1 MIELLMRVFSTSAK
15 TLPIKHKVA
24 VLGAAGGIGQPL
36 SLLLKLAPNSVKHLA
51 LYDITNVGMAADL
64 AHIDTTVTVSAHS
77 GEAELANAL
86 NGASIVLMPA
96 GVPRKPGMTRDDLF
110 NINAGIVK
118 KLASAVAKNCPNAHL
133 LVISN
138 PVNSTVPI
146 AYETMKSLGVSKP
159 SVLGV
164 TTLDIVR
171 ARTFVAESLKL
182 NPSEIDINVIGGHSG
197 PTIVPIL
204 SPLKID
210 QKTVEEITK
219 RIQFGGDEV
228 VKAKAGGG
236 SATLSMAHAAKQ
248 FFDGFVEGLAFGA
261 EQMIAFVKKDAAPGG
276 EYIPTDYMAV
286 GIEVGNRGIS
296 KILPLSKMNS
306 YEEEL
311 YKVAVKDL
319 SLDIKKGQDFAAKE
333 A

>member
-15 TLPIKHKVA
+15 TLPAKHKVA

-51 LYDITNVGMAADL
+51 LYDIANVGMAADL
-64 AHIDTTVTVSAHS
+64 AHIDTAVTVSAHS
-77 GEAELANAL
+77 GEEELANAL

-146 AYETMKSLGVSKP
+146 AYETMKALGVSKP
-159 SVLGV
+159 SVVGV

-171 ARTFVAESLKL
+171 ARTFVSESLKL
-182 NPSEIDINVIGGHSG
+182 NPSELDVKVVGGHSG
-197 PTIVPIL
+197 PTIVPFL
-204 SPLKID
+204 SHWKFD
-210 QKTVEEITK
+210 QKTAEEITK
-219 RIQFGGDEV
+219 RIQYGGDEV

-261 EQMIAFVKKDAAPGG
+261 EKLIGFVKKDTAPGG
-276 EYIPTDYMAV
+276 EFIPTDYMAV
-286 GIEVGNRGIS
+286 EIEVNDKGVSR
-296 KILPLSKMNS
+296 ILPLPKMNS
-306 YEEEL
+306 FEEEL
-311 YKVAVKDL
+311 YKVAVRDL
-319 SLDIKKGQDFAAKE
+319 ANDIKRGQEFAAKP
-333 A
+333 